1 MKESF
6 LNELRRLN
14 IERQKEWDPDNKATL
29 SFKGLEFA
37 GEAGELASKIKKLAR
52 KTEFDFVG
60 SDYDMT
66 DIEEE
71 VGDVLITLDLV
82 CQKMGIDIEKV
93 TKKKFN
99 ATSEKVGLKTKF
111 DPEFIYVE
119 IKDTEPAPVTF
130 ESRLKDHIDKVNLLK
145 PHLAISSNSEE
156 SLIYAEEHLNYDQ
169 LLPIYQKHYGYDNVP
184 ERFAIIDKEYITVP
198 KKYRN
203 CRPNIQLEP
212 YNHGLDDN
220 LYCIQWGS
228 KKIHIYADNGEN
240 AKAYVA
246 YTKIPMRYADQF
258 YKEARYLVTQSFLLN

>member
-14 IERQKEWDPDNKATL
+14 IERQKEWDPENKATL

-93 TKKKFN
+93 TKNKFN
-99 ATSEKVGLKTKF
+99 ATSEKVGMKTKF
-111 DPEFIYVE
+111 EPDVIYIE
-119 IKDTEPAPVTF
+119 IKDNEEISF
-130 ESRLKDHIDKVNLLK
+130 DRRLKDHIAKVNLLK

-156 SLIYAEEHLNYDQ
+156 SLIYAEEHLTYAQ
-169 LLPIYQKHYGYDNVP
+169 LLPIYQKHYGYDNDP
-184 ERFAIIDKEYITVP
+184 ERFTLIDKKDITVP
-198 KKYRN
+198 KKYRTF
-203 CRPNIQLEP
+203 RQNIILEP
-212 YNHGLDDN
+212 YNHGLEDN
-220 LYCIQWGS
+220 LYCVQWGS
-228 KKIHIYADNGEN
+228 KKVHVYADHGEN
-240 AKAYVA
+240 AKNYVA
-246 YTKIPMRYADQF
+246 YTKIPMRYVDQF
-258 YKEARYLVTQSFLLN
+258 NADARYFVTQSFLLN

>member
-14 IERQKEWDPDNKATL
+14 IERQKEWDPENKATL

-93 TKKKFN
+93 TKNKFN
-99 ATSEKVGLKTKF
+99 ATSEKVGMKTKF
-111 DPEFIYVE
+111 EPDVIYID
-119 IKDTEPAPVTF
+119 IKDNEVISF
-130 ESRLKDHIDKVNLLK
+130 DRRLKDHIAKVNLLK

-156 SLIYAEEHLNYDQ
+156 SLIYAEEHLNYAQ
-169 LLPIYQKHYGYDNVP
+169 LLPIYQ
-184 ERFAIIDKEYITVP
+184 
-198 KKYRN
+198 
-203 CRPNIQLEP
+203 
-212 YNHGLDDN
+212 
-220 LYCIQWGS
+220 
-228 KKIHIYADNGEN
+228 
-240 AKAYVA
+240 
-246 YTKIPMRYADQF
+246 
-258 YKEARYLVTQSFLLN
+258 